1 MENSKLIQNNPY
13 EVQIYKCE
21 RCKKNFKT
29 KSSLSRHGYQT
40 HSQVDLL
47 QMKMKNEQLK
57 LNIQLYMEQIKFLK
71 ELILIQETFRN
82 PVIRPIGMN
91 QQHPSSA
98 IKQ

>member
-1 MENSKLIQNNPY
+1 
-13 EVQIYKCE
+13 
-21 RCKKNFKT
+21 
-29 KSSLSRHGYQT
+29 
-40 HSQVDLL
+40 
-47 QMKMKNEQLK
+47 MKMKNEQLK

-98 IKQ
+98 IEQ

>member
-1 MENSKLIQNNPY
+1 MENSKLIQNNHC
-13 EVQIYKCE
+13 EVHMYKCD

-40 HSQVDLL
+40 HWQVDLL

-71 ELILIQETFRN
+71 ELILIQETLRN

-91 QQHPSSA
+91 QQHQSSA
-98 IKQ
+98 IEQ

>member
-1 MENSKLIQNNPY
+1 MKFICTNVTDVKKISKPNLLFPDM
-13 EVQIYKCE
+13 V
-21 RCKKNFKT
+21 T
-29 KSSLSRHGYQT
+29 KHW
-40 HSQVDLL
+40 QVDLL

-98 IKQ
+98 IEQ